1 MTALLAFVPGSQS
14 QEPSQPAAS
23 MPPDA
28 APQSQPAASGPPAAA
43 RQSQPASP
51 FPIAIVPLDLDHPDR
66 GPKVSG
72 TFQVS
77 NGKAIISSSAEV
89 TSGPETTQVELPRRG
104 VLRVCAST
112 TVHLASDTSVPAGE
126 TPGLMMALDHGA
138 VEADFAT
145 GRNAD
150 ILLTPDF
157 RILIGGRGAVDVK
170 VRIGD
175 HGDTCVDNPG
185 ADAPYVVVSSVF
197 EGGAYR
203 VQPGQR
209 VLFEHGSLNEVNDNE
224 KEPCGCPPATPDP
237 NPANPFPLAQSQGL
251 APLAQTSPIP
261 PAPAGQPTP
270 TAPPL
275 VYIAPKA
282 DPDATPAAP
291 PVEAPAAAAASSA
304 NSAPSAAPKKKSGFF
319 HRLGGFFRRI
329 FGAE

>member
-1 MTALLAFVPGSQS
+1 LRLSIATNSSVVLMAAVLAPAPMLRP
-14 QEPSQPAAS
+14 QEPSPPAVPAQPPALQS
-23 MPPDA
+23 P
-28 APQSQPAASGPPAAA
+28 APQ
-43 RQSQPASP
+43 
-51 FPIAIVPLDLDHPDR
+51 FPIAIVPLDLAHPDR

-77 NGKAIISSSAEV
+77 NGKAIINTGADV

-157 RILIGGRGAVDVK
+157 RILIGGTGAVDVK

-197 EGGAYR
+197 DGGAYR

-224 KEPCGCPPATPDP
+224 KEPCGCPATPEAGQ
-237 NPANPFPLAQSQGL
+237 ANAFPLAQSQGL
-251 APLAQTSPIP
+251 APLAQPSPNP
-261 PAPAGQPTP
+261 PVQPAQPPSTV
-270 TAPPL
+270 PPL
-275 VYIAPKA
+275 VYNAAKP
-282 DPDATPAAP
+282 DPGPGPQAQPAQM
-291 PVEAPAAAAASSA
+291 PAAAA
-304 NSAPSAAPKKKSGFF
+304 PSPATPKKRPGFF